1 MKKTCPKCNKISK
14 AWRLKDGRFKCS
26 NCKAKFTAQKK
37 IVSASNKLLRKI
49 IQEFLLEHS
58 TDIILFRLNI
68 SKYKLLKIL
77 ALLRLVMAKDIPT
90 AVKPLAN
97 QNRVIK
103 PDLSKNALSNFIFG
117 LIQKEDKIWV
127 ETIPLSEAVK
137 TGLIVDAR
145 AKKKPIIPPEL
156 WQNYTGLII
165 NNRINRRPET
175 GNKKTLKKS
184 NYNISGLE
192 GFWGY
197 LKRKLAFKGGIR
209 QEKLPLYIG
218 EHTWKYNNRNLSLA
232 DQEKHLFK
240 LITNHLKGK

>member
-1 MKKTCPKCNKISK
+1 M
-14 AWRLKDGRFKCS
+14 
-26 NCKAKFTAQKK
+26 
-37 IVSASNKLLRKI
+37 RKI

>member
-14 AWRLKDGRFKCS
+14 SWRLKDGRFKCS
-26 NCKAKFTAQKK
+26 NCQAKFTAQKK
-37 IVSASNKLLRKI
+37 IVSVSDKLMRQI
-49 IQEFLLEHS
+49 IQEFLLEHP
-58 TDIILFRLNI
+58 TNTILFRLNI

-77 ALLRLVMAKDIPT
+77 TLLRLVMAKDTPAAI
-90 AVKPLAN
+90 KPLAN
-97 QNRVIK
+97 QDRVIK
-103 PDLSKNALSNFIFG
+103 LNLPKDALNNFIFG
-117 LIQKEDKIWV
+117 VIQEKNKIWV
-127 ETIPLSEAVK
+127 ETIPFSEVIK
-137 TGLIVDAR
+137 TGLVIDAR

-156 WQNYTGLII
+156 WNNYTGLII

-192 GFWGY
+192 SFWGY

-218 EHTWKYNNRNLSLA
+218 EHTWKYNNRDLSFL
-232 DQEKHLFK
+232 DREKLLFK

>member
-37 IVSASNKLLRKI
+37 IVSASDKLLRKI
-49 IQEFLLEHS
+49 IQEFLLEHP
-58 TDIILFRLNI
+58 TNIILSRLNI

-77 ALLRLVMAKDIPT
+77 ALLRLVMAKDIP
-90 AVKPLAN
+90 ASIKPLVN
-97 QNRVIK
+97 QDMVIK

-127 ETIPLSEAVK
+127 ETISFLEAVK

-156 WQNYTGLII
+156 WHNYTGLII
-165 NNRINRRPET
+165 NNHINRRPET
-175 GNKKTLKKS
+175 PNKKTLKKS

-209 QEKLPLYIG
+209 REKLPLYIG
-218 EHTWKYNNRNLSLA
+218 EHAWKYNNRDLSFL
-232 DQEKHLFK
+232 DQEKRLFK